1 MENWWR
7 FSNPDLQNANWLL
20 GDLHDRIL
28 PSVLTLSRDAIVSS
42 FIDPYTRWWNLA
54 IVDLNFLPFWKAFSA
69 QENLFLW
76 VQSGELLMVLK
87 SGFTMLTGYME
98 TYMAEYF
105 QPSQLYL
112 KMLLFLVSLIQ
123 IQDGGTR
130 LLLIWISCL
139 LKLKKSRQYLYVQL
153 YNQITCTGPIA
164 EMVHMW
170 LNLAISYYVKKKI
183 EIQLSNSDAIIS
195 FWRIIWTSK

>member
-1 MENWWR
+1 MVELSYCWFEFPAFLKSILCARKFISLGAKWR
-7 FSNPDLQNANWLL
+7 FVDGSQIWIYNDSWLH
-20 GDLHDRIL
+20 GDLHGQIL
-28 PSVLTLSRDAIVSS
+28 LPISTLLKDVIISVL
-42 FIDPYTRWWNLA
+42 
-54 IVDLNFLPFWKAFSA
+54 
-69 QENLFLW
+69 
-76 VQSGELLMVLK
+76 
-87 SGFTMLTGYME
+87 
-98 TYMAEYF
+98 
-105 QPSQLYL
+105 
-112 KMLLFLVSLIQ
+112 LIQ

-153 YNQITCTGPIA
+153 YIQITCTGPIA

-195 FWRIIWTSK
+195 FWRIIWTSKLSGKIKNFMWKACSKRMKIIIKDMCVNYVQNKSELSLYALWDCDF